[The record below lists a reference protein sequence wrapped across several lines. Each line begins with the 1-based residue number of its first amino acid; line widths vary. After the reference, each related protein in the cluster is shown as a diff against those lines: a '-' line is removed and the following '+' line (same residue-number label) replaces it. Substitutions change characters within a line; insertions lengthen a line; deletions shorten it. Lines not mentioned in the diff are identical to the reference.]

1 MAIPRK
7 STPFIRDEEDNVLRF
22 EAPHEVHDIN
32 EDSMDDVEH
41 KVKAAQE
48 RLTHLRQEQEE
59 IEREKK
65 HLEELRQK
73 QERFGSGKRDI
84 LEKLTRSTSSLDR
97 ELYDAQKLVEEISIT
112 RDTFSRHLEI
122 LRSLQPE
129 KWSRSQVD
137 EELEN
142 ALAAIED
149 AEEDYTKGVRRI
161 TTCRRSETASAP
173 DTEDHPSAPAAHTTA
188 LPFAGDD
195 WNAWLRRGLAFTLPL
210 IGTLIFALILIRLM
224 F

>member
-1 MAIPRK
+1 MARK
-7 STPFIRDEEDNVLRF
+7 STAFLRDEEDNVLRF
-22 EAPHEVHDIN
+22 EPAPEFMDGSD
-32 EDSMDDVEH
+32 DSMDDVDH

-48 RLTHLRQEQEE
+48 RLTLLRQQQEE

-122 LRSLQPE
+122 LRNLQPE

-149 AEEDYTKGVRRI
+149 ADEDYTKGIRRI

-173 DTEDHPSAPAAHTTA
+173 DTHSQFDFETTPAAA
-188 LPFAGDD
+188 APFAGDD
-195 WNAWLRRGLAFTLPL
+195 WNSWLRRGLAFTLPL
-210 IGTLIFALILIRLM
+210 IGTLIFALILIRIM

>member
-1 MAIPRK
+1 MARK
-7 STPFIRDEEDNVLRF
+7 STAFIRDEEDNVLRF
-22 EAPHEVHDIN
+22 EPVTGFMDGP
-32 EDSMDDVEH
+32 EDSMDDVNH

-48 RLTHLRQEQEE
+48 RLTQLRQQQEE
-59 IEREKK
+59 IEREQK

-73 QERFGSGKRDI
+73 QELFGSGKRDI

-122 LRSLQPE
+122 IRNLQPE
-129 KWSRSQVD
+129 KWSRSQV
-137 EELEN
+137 EAELDN
-142 ALAAIED
+142 ALTAIED
-149 AEEDYTKGVRRI
+149 ADEDYTKGIRRLS
-161 TTCRRSETASAP
+161 TCRRSETASAP
-173 DTEDHPSAPAAHTTA
+173 ETQEFQPFTSGPQST
-188 LPFAGDD
+188 PFANDD

>member
-1 MAIPRK
+1 MARK
-7 STPFIRDEEDNVLRF
+7 STAFIRDEEDNVLRF
-22 EAPHEVHDIN
+22 EPVTGFMDGP
-32 EDSMDDVEH
+32 EDSMDDVNH

-48 RLTHLRQEQEE
+48 RLTQLRQQQEE
-59 IEREKK
+59 IEREQK

-73 QERFGSGKRDI
+73 QELFGSGKRDI

-122 LRSLQPE
+122 IRNLQPE
-129 KWSRSQVD
+129 KWSRSQV
-137 EELEN
+137 ESELDN
-142 ALAAIED
+142 ALTAIED
-149 AEEDYTKGVRRI
+149 ADEDYTKGIRRLS
-161 TTCRRSETASAP
+161 TCRRSETASAP
-173 DTEDHPSAPAAHTTA
+173 ESHDFQSPPSSLQSTT
-188 LPFAGDD
+188 FANDD